1 MISRDR
7 AFNPKPVKED
17 QFYESDAELQEAD
30 SDVIREFGHDA
41 MNSEEEYGNEH

>member
-7 AFNPKPVKED
+7 TFNPKPLKED

-41 MNSEEEYGNEH
+41 MPREDEYEDQ